1 MGACAHMAQA
11 LGLHRDY
18 HALKMD
24 PIVREERKKVFWV
37 CYIMDKTISM
47 GIGRSS
53 TLHDYDCDAALPSS
67 NSEYY
72 SDNDPS
78 GPPNWLHHTFVHNIR
93 LSQIISK
100 VYRKLYSAQ
109 SVAGHTIDS
118 LADAVGDLDEELMSW
133 RSNIP
138 AEYRPESDV
147 AWQSDALHQHVL
159 QLHLGYYNCLY
170 NIHRAVF
177 TLPPESISSSYVTP
191 DRPLHLLRRN
201 RIYGSSALAI
211 GAARACLRLV
221 LMLAEKFPGLVDVRI
236 W

>member
-72 SDNDPS
+72 GDNDPS

-138 AEYRPESDV
+138 AEYRPEFEV
-147 AWQSDALHQHVL
+147 A
-159 QLHLGYYNCLY
+159 
-170 NIHRAVF
+170 
-177 TLPPESISSSYVTP
+177 
-191 DRPLHLLRRN
+191 
-201 RIYGSSALAI
+201 
-211 GAARACLRLV
+211 
-221 LMLAEKFPGLVDVRI
+221 
-236 W
+236 